1 MASVQLPKPDAIN
14 GVPTEDIQQGKTH
27 NMPQNLWNDAEYAAL
42 PDLEGLVYRS
52 NLLGR
57 DRAVVN
63 IFGGNTSA
71 KLEQDDFLGRPTRVL
86 YVKASGSDVLNMK
99 AKDFAALRLDEI
111 DPLFKRDVMTDE
123 QMIDYL
129 SFTAFEPG
137 RPRQSIETLLHA
149 FVPARHVDHT
159 HPDAVISL
167 ACTPGG
173 EATARKLYGDRMAWV
188 DYIRPG
194 FTLSKWIGQR
204 VIDNPQIECVVMGK
218 HGLVTWG
225 SEPKACYEHT
235 IYIIQQAEDY
245 IANQRKGRMVFGD
258 LKVVTP
264 EPDQRHALI
273 EAVLP
278 TIRGGVS
285 TERSTILA
293 YDDSKDVLD
302 YVSRERTGTVS
313 QAGAACPDH
322 LVHVKRQPL
331 FVDWTPDQGVDALK
345 EKLKTG
351 ITDYRARYVEYFN
364 ANKSEGDEL
373 RDASPRVILI
383 PGLGM
388 VNTGK
393 DATDAGVS
401 RQLYHRAINVIG
413 GSEAL
418 GGFESL
424 TAAEAYGI
432 EYWPLELYKLKLRPP
447 DRDLAG
453 KVAFITGAASGI
465 GRATA
470 YRLAQEGAHVVI
482 ADINLDGAQTVADDL
497 VKRFG
502 MKRGLAVPCNVTKEE
517 EIIAAF
523 RSTVMTYGGVDI
535 VINNAGIAGGKPI
548 EETTLADW
556 QRNIDILATGYFLVA
571 REAFKVLHQQA
582 RGGSLVFVCSKNS
595 IGAGKGAAAY
605 SAAKAA
611 ELHLARCLAE
621 EGGEVGIR
629 VNSVLPDGVIQGS
642 SIWDSEWRSARAKNY
657 GIKDEDLE
665 EFYRKRN
672 TLKVNVTPD
681 DLAEAI
687 LFLAGPRSAK
697 TTGGV
702 ITVDGGNPTAY
713 VR

>member
-1 MASVQLPKPDAIN
+1 
-14 GVPTEDIQQGKTH
+14 
-27 NMPQNLWNDAEYAAL
+27 MPQNLWNDEEFRAL

-63 IFGGNTSA
+63 IYGGNTSV
-71 KLEQDDFLGRPTRVL
+71 KLDQADFLGRQTRVL
-86 YVKASGSDVLNMK
+86 YVKASGSDVATMK
-99 AKDFAALRLDEI
+99 AKDFAALRLDDI
-111 DPLFKRDVMTDE
+111 DPLYGREVMTDE

-149 FVPARHVDHT
+149 FVPFRHVDHT

-167 ACTPGG
+167 ACTAAG

-194 FTLSKWIGQR
+194 FTLSKWIGGR
-204 VIDNPQIECVVMGK
+204 VIENPKIDCVVMGK

-225 SEPKACYEHT
+225 DDPKACYVKT
-235 IYIIQQAEDY
+235 LAVIQEAEDY
-245 IANQRKGRMVFGD
+245 IRDQAKGKTVFGAV
-258 LKVVTP
+258 KVAALAP
-264 EPDQRHALI
+264 EERQKLI
-273 EAVLP
+273 AEILP
-278 TIRGGVS
+278 IIRGQVS
-285 TERSTILA
+285 TERSAILT
-293 YDDSKDVLD
+293 YDDAEDVLD
-302 YVSRERTGTVS
+302 YVGRERTGAVS
-313 QAGAACPDH
+313 QQGAACPDH

-331 FVDWTPDQGVDALK
+331 FVYWTPDAGVEALK
-345 EKLKTG
+345 AKLPAA
-351 ITDYRARYVEYFN
+351 IADYKQHYIAYFDEN
-364 ANKSEGDEL
+364 RSEGDEL
-373 RDASPRVILI
+373 RDAAPRVILI

-393 DATDAGVS
+393 DATDADVS
-401 RQLYHRAINVIG
+401 RQLYHRAISVIG

-453 KVAFITGAASGI
+453 KVALITGAASGI

-470 YRLAQEGAHVVI
+470 YRLAQEGAHVII
-482 ADINLDGAQTVADDL
+482 ADINVEGAQNVAADM

-502 MKRGLAVPCNVTKEE
+502 FKRALAVACNVTDEKA
-517 EIIAAF
+517 IMAAF
-523 RSTVMTYGGVDI
+523 NAAIMAYGGVDI
-535 VINNAGIAGGKPI
+535 VVNNAGIAGGKPI
-548 EETTLADW
+548 EQTTLADW
-556 QRNIDILATGYFLVA
+556 QRNMDILATGYFLVA
-571 REAFKVLHQQA
+571 REGFRLLRAQG
-582 RGGSLVFVCSKNS
+582 RGGSLVFVGSKNS
-595 IGAGKGAAAY
+595 IGAGKGASAY

-611 ELHLARCLAE
+611 EIHLARCLAE
-621 EGGEVGIR
+621 EGGEFGIR

-642 SIWDSEWRSARAKNY
+642 SIWDSEWREARAKNY
-657 GIKDEDLE
+657 GIKPDELE

-672 TLKVNVTPD
+672 TLKVNVTPE

-687 LFLAGPRSAK
+687 LFLSGPRSAK
-697 TTGGV
+697 TTGGML
-702 ITVDGGNPTAY
+702 TVDGGNPTAY

>member
-1 MASVQLPKPDAIN
+1 
-14 GVPTEDIQQGKTH
+14 
-27 NMPQNLWNDAEYAAL
+27 MPQNLWNDEEYATL

-57 DRAVVN
+57 DRVVVN
-63 IFGGNTSA
+63 IYGGNTSA
-71 KLEQDDFLGRPTRVL
+71 KLTRPDFLGRQTRVL
-86 YVKASGSDVLNMK
+86 YVKASGSDVANMK
-99 AKDFAALRLDEI
+99 AKDFAALRLDDI
-111 DPLFKRDVMTDE
+111 DPLYQRDTMTDE

-129 SFTAFEPG
+129 SYTTFEPG

-149 FVPARHVDHT
+149 FVPFPHIDHT

-167 ACTPGG
+167 ACTPAG

-194 FTLSKWIGQR
+194 FTLSKWIGGR
-204 VIDNPQIECVVMGK
+204 VLDNPKIECVIMGK

-225 SEPKACYEHT
+225 GETKSCYDKT
-235 IYIIQQAEDY
+235 ISIIQEAEDY
-245 IANQRKGRMVFGD
+245 VRDQAKGKSVFGAV
-258 LKVVTP
+258 KVVPLSANERCTMVA
-264 EPDQRHALI
+264 EI
-273 EAVLP
+273 LP
-278 TIRGGVS
+278 VIRGQVS
-285 TERSTILA
+285 TERSAILA
-293 YDDSKDVLD
+293 YDDADTVLD
-302 YVSRERTGTVS
+302 CVARERTGAVS
-313 QAGAACPDH
+313 QQGAACPDH

-331 FVDWTPDQGVDALK
+331 FVEWRPSEGIDSLKAKVKDGIAAYKQQYVD
-345 EKLKTG
+345 
-351 ITDYRARYVEYFN
+351 YFN
-364 ANKSEGDEL
+364 ANKSDGDEL

-393 DATDAGVS
+393 DATDADVS
-401 RQLYHRAINVIG
+401 RQLYHRAISVIG

-453 KVAFITGAASGI
+453 KIAFITGAASGI

-470 YRLAQEGAHVVI
+470 YRLAQEGAHVIV
-482 ADINLDGAQTVADDL
+482 ADINAEGANEVADDL
-497 VKRFG
+497 VKKFG
-502 MKRGLAVPCNVTKEE
+502 FKRGLAVHCDVTSEQA
-517 EIIAAF
+517 IIDAF
-523 RSTVMTYGGVDI
+523 RKAVLAYGGLDI
-535 VINNAGIAGGKPI
+535 VVNNAGIAGGKPI
-548 EETTLADW
+548 EQTSLADW

-571 REAFKVLHQQA
+571 REAFRVLKAQE
-582 RGGSLVFVCSKNS
+582 RGGALVFVGSKNS
-595 IGAGKGAAAY
+595 IGAGKGASAY

-611 ELHLARCLAE
+611 EIHLARCLAE
-621 EGGEVGIR
+621 EGGEFGIR

-642 SIWDSEWRSARAKNY
+642 SIWDSNWREARAKNY
-657 GIKDEDLE
+657 GIQPEELE
-665 EFYRKRN
+665 AFYRKRT
-672 TLKVNVTPD
+672 TLKVNVTPN

-702 ITVDGGNPTAY
+702 LTVDGGNPTAY

>member
-1 MASVQLPKPDAIN
+1 
-14 GVPTEDIQQGKTH
+14 
-27 NMPQNLWNDAEYAAL
+27 MPQNLWNDAEYRAL
-42 PDLEGLVYRS
+42 PDLDGLVYRS
-52 NLLGR
+52 NILGR

-63 IFGGNTSA
+63 IYGGNTSA
-71 KLEQDDFLGRPTRVL
+71 KLVQTDFLGRPTRVL
-86 YVKASGSDVLNMK
+86 YVKASGSDVLTIK
-99 AKDFAALRLDEI
+99 ASQFAALRLDDI
-111 DPLFKRDVMTDE
+111 DPLFQRAAMSDE
-123 QMIDYL
+123 EMIDYL

-149 FVPARHVDHT
+149 FVPAKHVDHT
-159 HPDAVISL
+159 HPDTVISL
-167 ACTPGG
+167 ACTPAG
-173 EATARKLYGDRMAWV
+173 EATARKLYGKRMAWV
-188 DYIRPG
+188 EYIRPG
-194 FTLSKWIGQR
+194 FTLSQWIGQR
-204 VIDNPQIECVVMGK
+204 VLDNPKIECVVMGK

-225 SEPKACYEHT
+225 DDSKACYDQT
-235 IYIIQQAEDY
+235 IRIIQEAEDY
-245 IANQRKGRMVFGD
+245 IADQRKGKAVFGP
-258 LKVVTP
+258 VRTP
-264 EPDQRHALI
+264 AMPKEERIKLLEDT
-273 EAVLP
+273 LP
-278 TIRGGVS
+278 LVRGLVS
-285 TERSTILA
+285 EERGAILA
-293 YDDSKDVLD
+293 YDDSEAVLD
-302 YVSRERTGTVS
+302 YVSRERTGPVS
-313 QAGAACPDH
+313 QSGAACPDH

-331 FVDWTPDQGVDALK
+331 FVDWQSADGFEALK
-345 EKLKTG
+345 ARLTSGIAEYKT
-351 ITDYRARYVEYFN
+351 RYVEYFN
-364 ANKSEGDEL
+364 ANQSEGDEL
-373 RDASPRVILI
+373 RDAAPRVILI

-388 VNTGK
+388 ITTGK
-393 DATDAGVS
+393 DATDADVS
-401 RQLYHRAINVIG
+401 QQLYHRAIDVIG

-432 EYWPLELYKLKLRPP
+432 EYWPLELYKLKLKPP

-453 KVAFITGAASGI
+453 KVVFITGAASGI

-470 YRLAQEGAHVVI
+470 YRMAQEGAHVVI
-482 ADINLDGAQTVADDL
+482 ADINETGAQTVAADL

-502 MKRGLAVPCNVTKEE
+502 LKRGLAVACNVTSESAVQ
-517 EIIAAF
+517 AAF
-523 RSTVMTYGGVDI
+523 REAALTYGGIDI

-548 EETTLADW
+548 EDTTLADW

-571 REAFKVLHQQA
+571 REGFRILKKQG
-582 RGGSLVFVCSKNS
+582 RGGVLIFVCSKNS

-621 EGGEVGIR
+621 EGGEYHIR

-642 SIWDSEWRSARAKNY
+642 SIWDSEWREARAKNY
-657 GIKDEDLE
+657 GIKPDELE

-687 LFLAGPRSAK
+687 LFLSGPRSAK

-702 ITVDGGNPTAY
+702 LTVDGGNPTAY